1 MNEKNIFN
9 PECFYKVA
17 KATSGSFIRC
27 KNASL
32 LTSFFN
38 GIQGFKSGLVNVYLS
53 RRQKFFWKIQ
63 THTYLDS
70 LAIRGRWESAPATH
84 SLKMSVLCL
93 IKLSFES
100 CFKYLLY
107 FYYKKTK
114 TFLFY
119 FSLLAILDL
128 TWTSTVTIS
137 QIIQTYLKWKT
148 SQSISGFLCPKIQKK
163 AFL

>member
-53 RRQKFFWKIQ
+53 KRQNFFLKNSNP
-63 THTYLDS
+63 YLFGFTRDKRT
-70 LAIRGRWESAPATH
+70 LRICPTH

-100 CFKYLLY
+100 CFKYL
-107 FYYKKTK
+107 F
-114 TFLFY
+114 
-119 FSLLAILDL
+119 AIFFR
-128 TWTSTVTIS
+128 IR
-137 QIIQTYLKWKT
+137 K
-148 SQSISGFLCPKIQKK
+148 PKHFFFI
-163 AFL
+163 FHY